1 MTPHRIILLVTGSR
15 TLDATEAEVVE
26 ELNRMATEHG
36 LDDVA
41 EVVVYHGAC
50 PHQRKGV
57 SVDAVADGWAR
68 SRGWTAKPY
77 PVTHGDWQRYGRRAG
92 PRRNT
97 RMVTDIMARPDVLIG
112 KARPVCFALPNGRS
126 RGTRD
131 CMKRAAKVMHVAE
144 SMCWGPARQRR
155 LF

>member
-15 TLDATEAEVVE
+15 ALDATEAEVIA
-26 ELNRMATEHG
+26 ELDRMATYHG
-36 LDDVA
+36 LDAVA
-41 EVVVYHGAC
+41 EVIVYHGAC
-50 PHQRKGV
+50 PHQREGV
-57 SVDAVADGWAR
+57 SVDAVADAWAR
-68 SRGWTAKPY
+68 GRGWEVKPY

-92 PRRNT
+92 PRRNQ
-97 RMVTDIMARPDVLIG
+97 RMVDDIMERDDVLSG
-112 KARPVCFALPNGRS
+112 EARPVCFALPNVRS

-144 SMCWGPARQRR
+144 STRWGPARQRR